1 MRSNVQCMAAWRD
14 LKLNGGRADFRQLF
28 IIVSELSSLRAT
40 GESIVEAQDYERR
53 SRGPGRSLRILWP
66 IEAMCPYWSHA
77 SLTCMQQYCDS
88 NGMVCGVHG

>member
-1 MRSNVQCMAAWRD
+1 MRSNVQYMAAWRD

-53 SRGPGRSLRILWP
+53 SRGARALAEDPV
-66 IEAMCPYWSHA
+66 A
-77 SLTCMQQYCDS
+77 
-88 NGMVCGVHG
+88 N